1 LGTGKMEEFLVEE
14 LLKALRRNPDLK
26 ITILLDYGRGT
37 RLEYG
42 KNSLTMLKKLLL
54 EVFKNKI

>member
-1 LGTGKMEEFLVEE
+1 MEEFIVEE

-37 RLEYG
+37 REEKG
-42 KNSLTMLKKLLL
+42 KTSLDMLRKLLL
-54 EVFKNKI
+54 QVI

>member
-1 LGTGKMEEFLVEE
+1 MEEFIVEE

-37 RLEYG
+37 RVENG
-42 KNSLTMLKKLLL
+42 KNSLDMLRKLLL
-54 EVFKNKI
+54 QVR

>member
-1 LGTGKMEEFLVEE
+1 MEEFIVEE

-37 RLEYG
+37 RVEKG
-42 KNSLTMLKKLLL
+42 KTSLDMLRKLILQ
-54 EVFKNKI
+54 VR